1 MDTARQSIRITGYWL
16 MKCEPDVYSISDLE
30 RDKTTSWEGVR
41 NYQARNFMRDHM
53 KLNDT
58 VVFYHSNA
66 KPPGAAGLA
75 RVCKTAY
82 PDHFSWDPTH
92 RYFDPQSSPE
102 DPRWVMVDIAFEQK
116 FKSVI
121 SIQTLRDHPELQNL
135 MILQKGSRLSITP
148 IDPHEYYTIHQLGL
162 E

>member
-16 MKCEPDVYSISDLE
+16 MKCEPDVYSISNLE
-30 RDKTTSWEGVR
+30 TDGSTSWEGVR

-53 KLNDT
+53 KLNDP
-58 VVFYHSNA
+58 VIFYHSNA

-102 DPRWVMVDIAFEQK
+102 DPRWVMVDFTLVEK
-116 FKSVI
+116 FPSTI
-121 SIQTLRDHPELQNL
+121 TLDQLKNNPALEGL
-135 MILQKGSRLSITP
+135 MILRKGNRLSITP
-148 IDPHEYYTIHQLGL
+148 VSAAHWNAILKMR
-162 E
+162 